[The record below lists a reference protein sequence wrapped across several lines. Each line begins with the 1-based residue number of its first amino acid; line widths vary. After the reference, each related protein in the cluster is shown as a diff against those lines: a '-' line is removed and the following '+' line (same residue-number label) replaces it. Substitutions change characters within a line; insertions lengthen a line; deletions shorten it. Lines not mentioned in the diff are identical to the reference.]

1 MKQFVFESKQK
12 TVLLSGMALGILCLV
27 ISYFYDVTGSSH
39 TRFWTNLLQN
49 SVFFTGIAF
58 TMTFMLAATT
68 TAYAGWHIVFKRIWE
83 AMALFLPVGL
93 IGLVI
98 VGLGSYLHWHHL
110 YPWAEKIDAVKDP
123 ILAGKSGFLN
133 FGWYALSLGFVIVWF
148 LFARYFRITSLNQ
161 TMGLSDLKWYNK
173 SQLWSATFLPIAG
186 FSSAAAIWQWT
197 MSLDAHWY
205 STMYAWYTTASWFVS
220 AIAITVLLILY
231 LKSIGHMH
239 WVTTE
244 NLHDLGKFLFAFS
257 IFWTYLWFSQYMLIW
272 YANIGEETVY
282 YRQRMGEFPVLFYG
296 NLVMNFVLPFIILM
310 RNDTKRKVGT
320 LAFCSLLI
328 LFGHWWDFFQM
339 TKIGPY
345 KVAMERLH
353 PKEEE
358 NKMAAKE
365 IEKIKPLSQLSV
377 TPQSATPQSAET
389 EAAAVVNEAERKAM
403 PDENKM
409 NIVGAEK
416 GTKVVKLADA
426 SEKVETANAVV
437 GWSAPGLDEI
447 AERGKEGYFHYTPDT
462 TIGFGLPG
470 FPELGTFIGFLS
482 LFVFATFSQMAK
494 APLLPTNDPF
504 IEESLHLVS

>member
-12 TVLLSGMALGILCLV
+12 TVLLSGIALGVVCLAA
-27 ISYFYDVTGSSH
+27 SYFFDVTGSSH

-68 TAYAGWHIVFKRIWE
+68 TAYAGWHIVFKRVWE
-83 AMALFLPVGL
+83 AMSLFLPIGL
-93 IGLVI
+93 IGLTI
-98 VGLGSYLHWHHL
+98 VGVGSYLGWHHL
-110 YPWAEKIDAVKDP
+110 YPWAEKIDAAKDP
-123 ILAGKSGFLN
+123 VLAGKKGFLN
-133 FGWYALSLGFVIVWF
+133 FGWYFLSLGIVIVWY
-148 LFARYFRITSLNQ
+148 LFARIFRNSSINQ
-161 TMGLSDLKWYNK
+161 TPGFNDLKWYEK
-173 SQLWSATFLPIAG
+173 SKIWSAAFLPIAG

-220 AIAITVLLILY
+220 AISITVLILLY
-231 LKSIGHMH
+231 LKGQGHMR

-244 NLHDLGKFLFAFS
+244 NLHDLGKFMFAFS

-296 NLVMNFVLPFIILM
+296 NLVMNFVLPFLILM

-320 LAFCSLLI
+320 LAFVAGLI

-345 KVAMERLH
+345 KVAMARLH
-353 PKEEE
+353 PAMEVHKEH
-358 NKMAAKE
+358 KE
-365 IEKIKPLSQLSV
+365 TKEAEKVEKTKPLSEV
-377 TPQSATPQSAET
+377 SATPQSAEV
-389 EAAAVVNEAERKAM
+389 AAAEVLKT
-403 PDENKM
+403 D
-409 NIVGAEK
+409 IVGTEK
-416 GTKVVKLADA
+416 GTKVAKLAD
-426 SEKVETANAVV
+426 EGKTETAKAVV
-437 GWSAPGLDEI
+437 GWAAPTSEEI
-447 AERGKEGYFHYTPDT
+447 EEIGKEGYFHYTPDT
-462 TIGFGLPG
+462 TTGFGLPG
-470 FPELGTFIGFLS
+470 FLELGTFIGFLS
-482 LFVFATFSQMAK
+482 LFIFVTFSQMAK
-494 APLLPTNDPF
+494 APLLPENDPY

>member
-1 MKQFVFESKQK
+1 
-12 TVLLSGMALGILCLV
+12 
-27 ISYFYDVTGSSH
+27 
-39 TRFWTNLLQN
+39 
-49 SVFFTGIAF
+49 
-58 TMTFMLAATT
+58 
-68 TAYAGWHIVFKRIWE
+68 
-83 AMALFLPVGL
+83 
-93 IGLVI
+93 
-98 VGLGSYLHWHHL
+98 
-110 YPWAEKIDAVKDP
+110 
-123 ILAGKSGFLN
+123 
-133 FGWYALSLGFVIVWF
+133 
-148 LFARYFRITSLNQ
+148 
-161 TMGLSDLKWYNK
+161 
-173 SQLWSATFLPIAG
+173 
-186 FSSAAAIWQWT
+186 
-197 MSLDAHWY
+197 
-205 STMYAWYTTASWFVS
+205 
-220 AIAITVLLILY
+220 
-231 LKSIGHMH
+231 MH

-320 LAFCSLLI
+320 LAFCSILI

-353 PKEEE
+353 PKEGETKMVD
-358 NKMAAKE
+358 KMA
-365 IEKIKPLSQLSV
+365 EKTKPLSQL
-377 TPQSATPQSAET
+377 SATPQSAEM
-389 EAAAVVNEAERKAM
+389 AAAEVVAEAEKKAM
-403 PDENKM
+403 TAENKM
-409 NIVGAEK
+409 DVAGTEK
-416 GTKVVKLADA
+416 SNKVVKLADA

-437 GWSAPGLDEI
+437 GWAAPGLVEI

-482 LFVFATFSQMAK
+482 LFIFATFSQMAK
-494 APLLPTNDPF
+494 APLLPENDPF